1 MNDVMRLL
9 GLGLCACL
17 ALVPPALEAQ
27 TLAGDTARAAAGPRP
42 LTPEESVRLGLAS
55 SPRVRAADADAAA
68 ARAVSREA
76 RAALLPAVRTQA
88 SYTRLGGEI
97 PEAEFTL
104 PGLDTTFTLLPI
116 ERDRYHAEIGVQQP
130 LFAGGRLRN
139 RVRAAEGEATAA
151 ERLADQ
157 ERADLAFDVRR
168 AYWSLYGASMVVR
181 ATEVAQAQ
189 VEEHLR
195 VVRRRL
201 EEGTA
206 IRSELLAA
214 QTRVSEVALERLEAA
229 NAVRAARL
237 ELNRLIGLP
246 LGEEVQPVPA
256 VAVEPLAGDAGGL
269 AERAAAAQ
277 PRLQAMAEQVGALR
291 AQLGA
296 AEGSRLPELAFVSR
310 YVYARPNPYAFTD
323 QATFRGT
330 WEAGLALQWSAW
342 EGGARAARAGQAR
355 ERLRGAEARLEHARE
370 QVAVEAMRRF
380 LEAQRSTEAVAVAA
394 ENVAQAEEALRVTRV
409 QYDEGFAL
417 SAQVLEAERAYRA
430 AQARHARALAEYAIG
445 RAALLHAAGEVW

>member
-1 MNDVMRLL
+1 MNDAMRLV
-9 GLGLCACL
+9 GLCACL
-17 ALVPPALEAQ
+17 ALLPPALEAQ
-27 TLAGDTARAAAGPRP
+27 TLPRDTARAAAGPRP
-42 LTPEESVRLGLAS
+42 LTAEESVRMGLAR

-68 ARAVSREA
+68 ARAVSLEA

-116 ERDRYHAEIGVQQP
+116 ERDRYHTEIGVQQP

-139 RVRAAEGEATAA
+139 QVRAAAGEATAA

-168 AYWSLYGASMVVR
+168 AYWSLYGAAMVAR
-181 ATEVAQAQ
+181 ATEAAQAQ

-214 QTRVSEVALERLEAA
+214 QTRVAEVALERLEAA
-229 NAVRAARL
+229 NATRVARL

-256 VAVEPLAGDAGGL
+256 IDVEPLAGDAGAL
-269 AERAAAAQ
+269 AERAAAQ
-277 PRLQAMAEQVGALR
+277 PRLQAMAERVGALR
-291 AQLGA
+291 AQLA
-296 AEGSRLPELAFVSR
+296 VAEGSRLPDLAFVSR

-409 QYDEGFAL
+409 QYGEGFAV

>member
-1 MNDVMRLL
+1 MNDVMRLVRL
-9 GLGLCACL
+9 VLCACL

-27 TLAGDTARAAAGPRP
+27 AGPQP
-42 LTPEESVRLGLAS
+42 LTPEESVRMGLAS
-55 SPRVRAADADAAA
+55 SPRVRAAEADAAA